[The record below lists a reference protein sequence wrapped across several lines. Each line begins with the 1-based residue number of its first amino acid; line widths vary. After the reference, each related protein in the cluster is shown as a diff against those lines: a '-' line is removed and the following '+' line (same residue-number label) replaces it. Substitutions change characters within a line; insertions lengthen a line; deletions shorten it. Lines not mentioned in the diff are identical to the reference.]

1 MRNLKLR
8 DKSIHNLEPIVMKTK
23 QLFLILSFLIF
34 SHHVFA
40 QDEFTLI
47 KEGDKAPDF
56 TIELQD
62 GSTKQLSD
70 LKGKVVWINFFA
82 TWCGP
87 CRKELPHLQKDVYEK
102 FKNRNDF
109 EVLVVGR
116 EHSWEEVTKFKTD
129 NNFTLPF
136 YPDPERKIFS
146 IYAKQNIPRNFIID
160 KEGKIAVASIGYN
173 AKDFKKIIGQVE
185 KLLK

>member
-8 DKSIHNLEPIVMKTK
+8 DKSIHNLVPIVMKAK
-23 QLFLILSFLIF
+23 QLFLIFSFLIF
-34 SHHVFA
+34 SHFVFA

-62 GSTKQLSD
+62 ESTKQLSY

-87 CRKELPHLQKDVYEK
+87 CRKELPHLEKDVFEK
-102 FKNRNDF
+102 YKNRNDF
-109 EVLVVGR
+109 EILVIGR

-129 NNFTLPF
+129 NNFKLPF
-136 YPDPERKIFS
+136 YPDPKREIFS
-146 IYAKQNIPRNFIID
+146 KYAKQNIPRNFIIN
-160 KEGKIAVASIGYN
+160 KNGNIAVASVGF
-173 AKDFKKIIGQVE
+173 KDKEFKRIIEKVE
-185 KLLK
+185 TLLQ